1 MKLNFNETSIRAALP
16 TAWSLKTA
24 KQWTPGIPA
33 GGQCNVTT
41 VVIHDLFGGEIL
53 RTKVP
58 GYDVDHYYNRI
69 NRKAVD
75 FTDSQ
80 FPEPVRY
87 DDELATREDA
97 MQCVL
102 DSEYE
107 TLRRR
112 LLANC
117 LNGEK

>member
-1 MKLNFNETSIRAALP
+1 MKITYDETSIRAALP

-24 KQWTPGIPA
+24 TQWTPEMPA

-41 VVIHDLFGGEIL
+41 VIIHDLFGGEIL

-58 GYDVDHYYNRI
+58 GYDVAHYYNRI
-69 NRKAVD
+69 NGKAVD

-80 FPEPVRY
+80 FPEPVQY
-87 DDELATREDA
+87 ENELATREDA

-102 DSEYE
+102 DSEYKKLRE
-107 TLRRR
+107 TLVR
-112 LLANC
+112 LL
-117 LNGEK
+117 E